1 MKEKKTLKKVNS
13 KNKINTSKKISKK
26 GKTGKKKNIKIITV
40 VDYVFLISLA
50 LSVIFGI
57 QTNGVFLLP
66 FTITLVITIVCM
78 CIILINAIYSRIK
91 KKFRKGDKS
100 NENSINK

>member
-13 KNKINTSKKISKK
+13 KKKIITKKDVSKK
-26 GKTGKKKNIKIITV
+26 GKTRKKKNIKIITV
-40 VDYVFLISLA
+40 IDYMFLISLT

-78 CIILINAIYSRIK
+78 CIILINAIYGKIK
-91 KKFRKGDKS
+91 KKFRKEEK
-100 NENSINK
+100 

>member
-13 KNKINTSKKISKK
+13 KKKIITKKDVSKK

-40 VDYVFLISLA
+40 IDYVFLISLA

-57 QTNGVFLLP
+57 QTNGIFLLP

-78 CIILINAIYSRIK
+78 CIILINAIYSKIK
-91 KKFRKGDKS
+91 KKFRKEEK
-100 NENSINK
+100 